1 MSDNI
6 HNSYLKYK
14 LKYLKLK
21 SELKNKNMTGGSNMK
36 LVLYKATWCGH
47 CNNFKKT
54 WGELKDDEELK
65 QKVQFIE
72 YDADKDKDE
81 VASAKISGYPTLLL
95 TIKDKVV
102 EYEGRR
108 DFDSIK
114 NFIKSKD

>member
-21 SELKNKNMTGGSNMK
+21 STLKNKNMTGGSNMK

-54 WGELKDDEELK
+54 WNQLKNDEELK
-65 QKVQFIE
+65 QKIEFIE

-81 VASAKISGYPTLLL
+81 VSDAKISGFPTLLL
-95 TIKDKVV
+95 TVKNNVI
-102 EYEGRR
+102 EYEGSR
-108 DFDSIK
+108 DFDTIK
-114 NFIKSKD
+114 KFIISKN